1 MQLVSCDPGTVDC
14 RWHCRWAAAVR
25 AVGGSEHLK
34 RVLSFLHTLKVKT
47 QNGYISKGEIKERCQ
62 SWLLLTALRALTKVL
77 GTVISF
83 VISPSSEHGAAWHLP
98 HICYANNETLQQL

>member
-1 MQLVSCDPGTVDC
+1 MG
-14 RWHCRWAAAVR
+14 RGR
-25 AVGGSEHLK
+25 AVGGSGSEHLK

-83 VISPSSEHGAAWHLP
+83 VISPSSEHGGGLHLQ